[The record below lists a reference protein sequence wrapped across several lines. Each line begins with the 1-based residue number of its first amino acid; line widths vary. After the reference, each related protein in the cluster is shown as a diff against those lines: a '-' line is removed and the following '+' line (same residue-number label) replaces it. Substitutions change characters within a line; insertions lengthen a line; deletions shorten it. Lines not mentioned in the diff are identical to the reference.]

1 MTEEIQIYKTVVMC
15 NHSDADSVMA
25 ALIMGAAAAATGDEV
40 LMFFQPG
47 AATVLVKGELEKF
60 KDLPGM
66 PDPMYLYDSI
76 AVLDGRFIL
85 CELGIPNKGIKEEDL
100 RDEVEVRM
108 ASDFL
113 LDAEDATKF
122 FSY

>member
-1 MTEEIQIYKTVVMC
+1 MSDEIQTYKTVIMC

-25 ALIMGAAAAATGDEV
+25 ALIMAAAAAATGDEV

-47 AATVLVKGELEKF
+47 GAKVLVKGELEKF

-76 AVLDGRFIL
+76 TTLDGRWIL

-100 RDEVEVRM
+100 RDEVEVCM
-108 ASDFL
+108 AADFL
-113 LDAEDATKF
+113 LEAEGATKY

>member
-1 MTEEIQIYKTVVMC
+1 MSEEIEIYKTVVMC

-25 ALIMGAAAAATGDEV
+25 ALIMGAAAAATGDQV

-47 AATVLVKGELEKF
+47 AANVLLKGELEKF
-60 KDLPGM
+60 NGLPGM

-76 AVLDGRFIL
+76 VTLEGRFIL
-85 CELGIPNKGIKEEDL
+85 CELGIPNKGINPDDL
-100 RDEVEVRM
+100 RDEGEVRM

-113 LDAEDATKF
+113 LDAEGATKY

>member
-1 MTEEIQIYKTVVMC
+1 MSEELIIYKTVIMC

-25 ALIMGAAAAATGDEV
+25 ALIMGAAAAATGDQV

-47 AATVLVKGELEKF
+47 GAKVLVKGELEKF

-76 AVLDGRFIL
+76 TTLEGRWIL
-85 CELGIPNKGIKEEDL
+85 CELGIPNKGINPDDL
-100 RDEVEVRM
+100 REEVEVRM

-113 LDAEDATKF
+113 FDAEDATKY

>member
-1 MTEEIQIYKTVVMC
+1 MSEEMQIYKAVIMC
-15 NHSDADSVMA
+15 NHSDADSIMA

-47 AATVLVKGELEKF
+47 AAKMLVKGELEKLNG
-60 KDLPGM
+60 LPGM

-76 AVLDGRFIL
+76 TTLDGHWIL
-85 CELGIPNKGIKEEDL
+85 CELGIPNKGINKEDL
-100 RDEVEVRM
+100 REEVEVRM

-113 LDAEDATKF
+113 LDAEGATKF

>member
-1 MTEEIQIYKTVVMC
+1 MSEEMEIFKTVIMC

-25 ALIMGAAAAATGDEV
+25 ALVMGAAAAATGDQV

-47 AATVLVKGELEKF
+47 GAKALVKGELEKF
-60 KDLPGM
+60 KDLPGL
-66 PDPMYLYDSI
+66 PDPLYLYDSI
-76 AVLDGRFIL
+76 VTLEGRFIL
-85 CELGIPNKGIKEEDL
+85 CELGIPNKGIKREDL
-100 RDEVEVRM
+100 RDEVEVKM

-113 LDAEDATKF
+113 LDAEGATKY

>member
-1 MTEEIQIYKTVVMC
+1 MSEEIEIYKTVVMC

-25 ALIMGAAAAATGDEV
+25 ALIMGAAAAATGDQV

-47 AATVLVKGELEKF
+47 AANVLLKGELEKF
-60 KDLPGM
+60 NGLPGM

-76 AVLDGRFIL
+76 VTLEGRFIL
-85 CELGIPNKGIKEEDL
+85 CELGIPNKGINPDDL

-113 LDAEDATKF
+113 LDAEGATKY

>member
-1 MTEEIQIYKTVVMC
+1 
-15 NHSDADSVMA
+15 MA
-25 ALIMGAAAAATGDEV
+25 ALIIGAAAAATGDEV

-85 CELGIPNKGIKEEDL
+85 CELGIPNK
-100 RDEVEVRM
+100 
-108 ASDFL
+108 
-113 LDAEDATKF
+113 
-122 FSY
+122 

>member
-1 MTEEIQIYKTVVMC
+1 MSEDNGMPKTVIMC
-15 NHSDADSVMA
+15 NHGDSDSVMA

-47 AATVLVKGELEKF
+47 AAKILVNGELEKYNG
-60 KDLPGM
+60 LPGL

-76 AVLDGRFIL
+76 ITLDGKFIL
-85 CELGIPNKGIKEEDL
+85 CELGLPNKGIKKEDL
-100 RDEVEVRM
+100 REEVEVRM
-108 ASDFL
+108 AADFL
-113 LDAEDATKF
+113 LMSEGAAKF